1 MSTRGRSSSVI
12 STSNPLSAQL
22 RRERGS
28 VRPREE
34 VPLETDA
41 VDRHAARDES
51 LDQRD
56 ETIEVRGESLG
67 LELVQEERR
76 VRIDGAA
83 GLAETTT

>member
-34 VPLETDA
+34 VRLETDA

-83 GLAETTT
+83 ELVETTT